1 MDLRRAAA
9 KALAWTS
16 LESAALSGLSLVSLV
31 VLSRYLS
38 PREFGVAALALG
50 TVQLLNV
57 PVEVLFHD
65 VLVRHDAATESHFNS
80 AFSE

>member
-1 MDLRRAAA
+1 MDLRGAAA

-16 LESAALSGLSLVSLV
+16 LESAALSGLSLISLV

-50 TVQLLNV
+50 MVQLLNV

-65 VLVRHDAATESHFNS
+65 VLVRLKVTSTRRS
-80 AFSE
+80 AQRWY